1 MIDLVAQP
9 LVAIPVAALAQ
20 LREAV
25 MRDGGDP
32 APVQEAGYAAGEG
45 LYEAFA
51 ASLRARGLPAP
62 EVMELETAQ
71 AEAARFFH
79 DSGWGEIRFEPM
91 GTVLAIDAAQWR
103 EADPTDGIPHP
114 GCFFGTGLLAGFF
127 GRVADAP
134 LAALE
139 VECRSIG
146 APRCRFLLGSA
157 ESLESVYEEMAASGD
172 YRAAVAG

>member
-9 LVAIPVAALAQ
+9 LVAIPAAALAQ

-32 APVQEAGYAAGEG
+32 APVQEAGYVAGEG
-45 LYEAFA
+45 LYDAFA

-62 EVMELETAQ
+62 ETMEFSAAQ
-71 AEAARFFH
+71 TEATNFFR
-79 DSGWGEIRFEPM
+79 DTGWGKVRFEPM
-91 GTVLAIDAAQWR
+91 ATVVAIDAAAWR
-103 EADPTDGIPHP
+103 EADPAAGIAHP

-127 GRVADAP
+127 GRLADAP

-139 VECRSIG
+139 VECRSMG

-157 ESLESVYEEMAASGD
+157 ESLETVYEEMAASGD